1 MRAALP
7 EDGIYV
13 DELTQ
18 IGYVARA
25 MFPIYKPRQYIGS
38 ILPRHT
44 RLGLSNRVRCRVA
57 NPDSPVLSVS
67 GDGGFMFNV
76 QELATAAQR
85 SIDIVSVVFNDG
97 LTET

>member
-25 MFPIYKPRQYIGS
+25 LFPIYKPRQYIGS
-38 ILPRHT
+38 ELQGTLGSGFPTALRCQGRQPR
-44 RLGLSNRVRCRVA
+44 
-57 NPDSPVLSVS
+57 
-67 GDGGFMFNV
+67 
-76 QELATAAQR
+76 
-85 SIDIVSVVFNDG
+85 
-97 LTET
+97 